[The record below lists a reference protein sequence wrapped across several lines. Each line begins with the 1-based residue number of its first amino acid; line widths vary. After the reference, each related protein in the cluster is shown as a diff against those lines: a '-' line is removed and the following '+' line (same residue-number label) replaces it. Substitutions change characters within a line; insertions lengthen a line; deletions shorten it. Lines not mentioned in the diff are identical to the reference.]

1 MEELTGLLLPIAF
14 LAVLYLLLIRPQQKR
29 RKEQERMVRT
39 LEVGDDIV
47 TIGGLHGRVV
57 ALSDTAMDIAVD
69 AEEDVI
75 VRYERSALGR
85 IVADEPT
92 GSDEEPTGSDEEP
105 TEGEDDEA

>member
-1 MEELTGLLLPIAF
+1 VEELTGLLLPIAF

-29 RKEQERMVRT
+29 RKEQEHMVRT
-39 LEVGDDIV
+39 LEVGDDVV

-69 AEEDVI
+69 ADEDVI

-85 IVADEPT
+85 IVTDEPVT
-92 GSDEEPTGSDEEP
+92 SDEAL
-105 TEGEDDEA
+105 TEDEDDEA